1 MKNRFLEAGKIVN
14 THGVHGEVKLVPW
27 CDSPEFML
35 DFSKLYLNEAPL
47 HVLSSKVHKGNLILH
62 LEGIDDV
69 ESAMRLVGS
78 VLFID
83 REDAELPE
91 GRIFQADLI
100 GLEVRSA
107 SDGRVLGTLIDVLD
121 LPAHPVYV
129 VRGEKEYLIPAVE
142 EFLVE
147 TNPEGGYLR
156 VRLIEG
162 MGD

>member
-1 MKNRFLEAGKIVN
+1 
-14 THGVHGEVKLVPW
+14 
-27 CDSPEFML
+27 
-35 DFSKLYLNEAPL
+35 
-47 HVLSSKVHKGNLILH
+47 